1 MNEKPIYFSPKDVLK
16 IIFNKL
22 LGNLDFFDNK
32 PHFNPSSL
40 KQKANN
46 GALWLKGR
54 FVQNWIELLINLF
67 TFFWHNFTVLPSEI
81 AQANGGNDID
91 EAVITVPFHF
101 NDKQRTATRLVGSN
115 NSNCT
120 WHFVFLCTI
129 MLAKFPVRKPKWPP
143 CI

>member
-16 IIFNKL
+16 IIFDKL
-22 LGNLDFFDNK
+22 LGNFDFFDNK

-46 GALWLKGR
+46 GN
-54 FVQNWIELLINLF
+54 FVFERKICTKLNWIVNQSIHIYR
-67 TFFWHNFTVLPSEI
+67 FFWHNFTVLPSEI

-101 NDKQRTATRLVGSN
+101 NDKQRTATRLVSQTRM
-115 NSNCT
+115 NSISWLIINSV
-120 WHFVFLCTI
+120 FVWI
-129 MLAKFPVRKPKWPP
+129 NQ
-143 CI
+143 

>member
-46 GALWLKGR
+46 GS
-54 FVQNWIELLINLF
+54 FVFEKLNWIVNQSIHIYR
-67 TFFWHNFTVLPSEI
+67 FFWHNFTVLPSEI

-101 NDKQRTATRLVGSN
+101 NDKQRTATRLVGQTRI
-115 NSNCT
+115 NSISWLVINSVCV
-120 WHFVFLCTI
+120 WI
-129 MLAKFPVRKPKWPP
+129 NQ
-143 CI
+143 